1 MMNLRPAG
9 GVMARLRLRIAALRA
24 LRLRFRTAVLLI
36 AAMTISGGTL
46 SGCGYYSFSGA
57 TIPEHLGT
65 ISIPIAEDNT
75 ISTLTGLDDRMT
87 ELLVDRF
94 VRQTR
99 LSLESDVEQADAL
112 LEVTLAQYR
121 NVPTS
126 VSGDEQATRNRIT
139 ISARA
144 LYTDRTSGETLLDR
158 TFSSFEEY
166 DPFEPAEEESAAFAA
181 LEKIADDIFTAATS
195 NW

>member
-1 MMNLRPAG
+1 MNLRRRSG
-9 GVMARLRLRIAALRA
+9 GDFRVMRPRVRSSRMRRLRDWRAGAAI
-24 LRLRFRTAVLLI
+24 LLLSG
-36 AAMTISGGTL
+36 AAL

-65 ISIPIAEDNT
+65 IAIPIVEDNT
-75 ISTLTGLDDRMT
+75 ISTLTGLNDRMT
-87 ELLVDRF
+87 DFLVDRF

-99 LSLESDVEQADAL
+99 LSLESDVDRADAVL
-112 LEVTLAQYR
+112 DVTLTQYR

-126 VSGDEQATRNRIT
+126 VSGDEQATRNRVT

-144 LYTDRTSGETLLDR
+144 LYTDRTNGEVLLDR
-158 TFSSFEEY
+158 TFSSFEDY
-166 DPFEPAEEESAAFAA
+166 DPLDPDQEDSAASAA

>member
-1 MMNLRPAG
+1 MNVIGRTVGFGTA
-9 GVMARLRLRIAALRA
+9 MHLRA
-24 LRLRFRTAVLLI
+24 AVLLLVGCT
-36 AAMTISGGTL
+36 ASA
-46 SGCGYYSFSGA
+46 CGYYSFSGA
-57 TIPEHLGT
+57 TIPAHLGT
-65 ISIPIAEDNT
+65 ISIPIVEDNS

-87 ELLVDRF
+87 DLLVDRF

-99 LSLESDVEQADAL
+99 LSLESDVDQADAL
-112 LEVTLAQYR
+112 LEVTLSQYR
-121 NVPTS
+121 NVPSS
-126 VSGDEQATRNRIT
+126 VSGDEQATRNRVT

-166 DPFEPAEEESAAFAA
+166 DPLLDPDEEGRAASVA

>member
-1 MMNLRPAG
+1 M
-9 GVMARLRLRIAALRA
+9 
-24 LRLRFRTAVLLI
+24 
-36 AAMTISGGTL
+36 
-46 SGCGYYSFSGA
+46 GYYIFSGA

-65 ISIPIAEDNT
+65 ISIPITEDNT
-75 ISTLTGLDDRMT
+75 ISTITGLDDRMT

-99 LSLESDVEQADAL
+99 LSLESDVEQSDAL
-112 LEVTLAQYR
+112 LEVSLTGYR

-126 VSGDEQATRNRIT
+126 VSGDEQATRNRVT

-144 LYTDRTSGETLLDR
+144 LYTDRTNGDALLDR
-158 TFSSFEEY
+158 TFTSFEEY
-166 DPFEPAEEESAAFAA
+166 DPEDPDQEEGAADAA

>member
-1 MMNLRPAG
+1 MIRRRRTG
-9 GVMARLRLRIAALRA
+9 GFLTATHLCA
-24 LRLRFRTAVLLI
+24 AVLML
-36 AAMTISGGTL
+36 ASASV
-46 SGCGYYSFSGA
+46 SACGYYSFSGA

-65 ISIPIAEDNT
+65 ISIPIVNDNT
-75 ISTLTGLDDRMT
+75 ISTLTGLNDEMT
-87 ELLVDRF
+87 DLLVDRF

-112 LEVTLAQYR
+112 LEVTLSQYR

-126 VSGDEQATRNRIT
+126 VSGDEQATRNRVT

-144 LYTDRTSGETLLDR
+144 LYTDRTTDETLLDQ

-166 DPFEPAEEESAAFAA
+166 DPFAPAQEEVAASTA

>member
-1 MMNLRPAG
+1 
-9 GVMARLRLRIAALRA
+9 MATRLRAAI
-24 LRLRFRTAVLLI
+24 FLI
-36 AAMTISGGTL
+36 AATSMSA
-46 SGCGYYSFSGA
+46 CGYYSFSGA

-65 ISIPIAEDNT
+65 ISIPIAQDNT
-75 ISTLTGLDDRMT
+75 ISTITGLDDQMT
-87 ELLVDRF
+87 ELLVARF

-99 LSLESDVEQADAL
+99 LSLESDVEQSDAL
-112 LEVTLAQYR
+112 LEVTLSQYR

-126 VSGDEQATRNRIT
+126 VSGDEQATRNRVT

-144 LYTDRTSGETLLDR
+144 LYTDRTTGETLLDR

-166 DPFEPAEEESAAFAA
+166 DPEVSAQEEGAALAA